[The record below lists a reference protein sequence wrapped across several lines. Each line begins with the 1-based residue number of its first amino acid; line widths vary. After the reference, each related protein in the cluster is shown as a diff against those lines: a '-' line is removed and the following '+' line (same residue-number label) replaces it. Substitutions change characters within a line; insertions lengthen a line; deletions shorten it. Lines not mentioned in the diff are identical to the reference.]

1 MRIDNTQSALAS
13 TEAWLLALNAQHTAE
28 QREWEMPRSMTAR
41 IADKD
46 AMIANLQQLMVGL
59 IDPEAPVENDTDG
72 V

>member
-1 MRIDNTQSALAS
+1 
-13 TEAWLLALNAQHTAE
+13 
-28 QREWEMPRSMTAR
+28 MTAR